1 MIKKI
6 KNNFDYSEEDLNH
19 ILKKIGLKKGSSVF
33 LTTSLGMFGKVKLN
47 KKDNIYKLFYN
58 SLLKIIGKN
67 GNLFVPTYSYSFG
80 DDSKKK
86 FFDLKKTP
94 AKIGPFPNFMI
105 KQKGVLRS
113 MDPMM
118 SICGIGPLVKNLFK
132 NLPNTTYGKDCLYER
147 LLKIDNLKNLSLG
160 AGPSWLPFNHY
171 LDKLCC
177 SPYRYDKL
185 FSGKIKTN
193 KKKNIFWVFTV
204 HPYQN
209 SALANSNKV
218 VNIALKKKLITHF
231 SLGRARIY
239 ISNYKK
245 LFLLTKKLHKKN
257 NWILVNGPKSNLI
270 KKEEL
275 RLDKLNPKKIGQKK
289 KFPYNLDVNNRNEF
303 DTGTRY
309 IQSFLKKKFKSKLYK
324 FSTGHNALDWIIPER
339 IVNFKGL
346 KYKGIGS
353 CLVNEILINNYKKN
367 FFLIACY
374 INHPNSILNI
384 YLTLELINRLKK
396 KKTNKHLRVLFLSSE
411 FALSSYIQ
419 ELNYQN
425 PKNILHII
433 SNNFK
438 PTFYGNNPLSKKKL
452 VKSTAKNIFIRTSFK
467 KTKYKEFEKSK
478 NYLKKIIEILDN

>member
-6 KNNFDYSEEDLNH
+6 KNNFDYSEENLEH
-19 ILKKIGLKKGSSVF
+19 ILKKSGLKKGSSVF

-47 KKDNIYKLFYN
+47 EKYNIYKLFYN
-58 SLLKIIGKN
+58 KLLKIIGKN

-105 KQKGVLRS
+105 KQKKVLRS

-118 SICGIGPLVKNLFK
+118 SICGIGPRVKNLFK

-147 LLKIDNLKNLSLG
+147 LLKIKNLKNLSLG
-160 AGPSWLPFNHY
+160 AGPNWLPFNHY

-185 FSGKIKTN
+185 LSGYIRSQ
-193 KKKNIFWVFTV
+193 KKKKIFWVFTV

-209 SALANSNKV
+209 SALANSTKV
-218 VNIALKKKLITHF
+218 VNIAQKKKIIMHLP
-231 SLGRARIY
+231 LGRSRIY
-239 ISNYKK
+239 ISDYKK
-245 LFLLTKKLHKKN
+245 LFLFSKKLHKKN
-257 NWILVNGPKSNLI
+257 NWILANGPKSNLI
-270 KKEEL
+270 KKEEIK
-275 RLDKLNPKKIGQKK
+275 LDKLDSKKISLNK
-289 KFPYNLDVNNRNEF
+289 KFPYNLDVSSRNEF
-303 DTGTRY
+303 DKGTRY
-309 IQSFLKKKFKSKLYK
+309 IQSFLKKKLKSKIYNY
-324 FSTGHNALDWIIPER
+324 FTGHNALDWIIPER
-339 IVNFKGL
+339 VINFKGT
-346 KYKGIGS
+346 KFKGIGRS
-353 CLVNEILINNYKKN
+353 LVNEIIINNYKKN
-367 FFLIACY
+367 FLLIVCY

-384 YLTLELINRLKK
+384 YLTLDLINYFKK
-396 KKTNKHLRVLFLSSE
+396 KKINKHLRVLFLSSE

-419 ELNYQN
+419 ELNYKN

-438 PTFYGNNPLSKKKL
+438 LNFYGNNPMSKKNL
-452 VKSTAKNIFIRTSFK
+452 INSTAQNTFLKTSFK
-467 KTKYKEFEKSK
+467 KTDYKESKKSK
-478 NYLKKIIEILDN
+478 DYLKKIIKLLDN